1 MTDKVEKE
9 EKIEEYNQ
17 ILELFGEK
25 VEEIDFEDV
34 KSVYIRN
41 SVFTDNAKKVENMTS
56 EEKAKP
62 LSRRKLREEA
72 FKIIFSMEFLEVD
85 DDKVDI
91 YCNINGIG
99 NNEDIIY
106 LKNIVDI
113 YNNNNKYLEN
123 IIKDNKKETWEYGR
137 IDKSS
142 IALIKLAIIEIE
154 YLNMPYKIVINEC
167 INICKKY
174 SEEKNTKFINGILA
188 NYIKIKGIKQM
199 EVKVFTVTEFSNLVK
214 VTIEER
220 KELETICVKGEVS
233 NFKLNTSGHLY
244 FTLKDESATVKC
256 IMFKNYALKNNI
268 DIKDGDKIFV
278 LRKNYSIW
286 WTAGYYQIQAVAIK
300 KDGVRRA
307 T

>member
-9 EKIEEYNQ
+9 EKIEEYDQ

-99 NNEDIIY
+99 NDEDIIY
-106 LKNIVDI
+106 LKKIVDI

-188 NYIKIKGIKQM
+188 NYIKIKGIK
-199 EVKVFTVTEFSNLVK
+199 
-214 VTIEER
+214 
-220 KELETICVKGEVS
+220 
-233 NFKLNTSGHLY
+233 
-244 FTLKDESATVKC
+244 
-256 IMFKNYALKNNI
+256 
-268 DIKDGDKIFV
+268 
-278 LRKNYSIW
+278 
-286 WTAGYYQIQAVAIK
+286 
-300 KDGVRRA
+300 
-307 T
+307 

>member
-85 DDKVDI
+85 DNKVDI

-99 NNEDIIY
+99 NNEDIDY

-188 NYIKIKGIKQM
+188 NYIKIKGIK
-199 EVKVFTVTEFSNLVK
+199 
-214 VTIEER
+214 
-220 KELETICVKGEVS
+220 
-233 NFKLNTSGHLY
+233 
-244 FTLKDESATVKC
+244 
-256 IMFKNYALKNNI
+256 
-268 DIKDGDKIFV
+268 
-278 LRKNYSIW
+278 
-286 WTAGYYQIQAVAIK
+286 
-300 KDGVRRA
+300 
-307 T
+307 

>member
-9 EKIEEYNQ
+9 EKIEEYDQ

-99 NNEDIIY
+99 NTEDIDY

-188 NYIKIKGIKQM
+188 NYIKIKGIK
-199 EVKVFTVTEFSNLVK
+199 
-214 VTIEER
+214 
-220 KELETICVKGEVS
+220 
-233 NFKLNTSGHLY
+233 
-244 FTLKDESATVKC
+244 
-256 IMFKNYALKNNI
+256 
-268 DIKDGDKIFV
+268 
-278 LRKNYSIW
+278 
-286 WTAGYYQIQAVAIK
+286 
-300 KDGVRRA
+300 
-307 T
+307 

>member
-9 EKIEEYNQ
+9 EKIEEYDQ

-56 EEKAKP
+56 EEKSKP

-99 NNEDIIY
+99 NHEDIIY

-188 NYIKIKGIKQM
+188 NYIKIKGIK
-199 EVKVFTVTEFSNLVK
+199 
-214 VTIEER
+214 
-220 KELETICVKGEVS
+220 
-233 NFKLNTSGHLY
+233 
-244 FTLKDESATVKC
+244 
-256 IMFKNYALKNNI
+256 
-268 DIKDGDKIFV
+268 
-278 LRKNYSIW
+278 
-286 WTAGYYQIQAVAIK
+286 
-300 KDGVRRA
+300 
-307 T
+307 

>member
-9 EKIEEYNQ
+9 EKIKEYNQ

-188 NYIKIKGIKQM
+188 NYIKIKGIK
-199 EVKVFTVTEFSNLVK
+199 
-214 VTIEER
+214 
-220 KELETICVKGEVS
+220 
-233 NFKLNTSGHLY
+233 
-244 FTLKDESATVKC
+244 
-256 IMFKNYALKNNI
+256 
-268 DIKDGDKIFV
+268 
-278 LRKNYSIW
+278 
-286 WTAGYYQIQAVAIK
+286 
-300 KDGVRRA
+300 
-307 T
+307 

>member
-9 EKIEEYNQ
+9 EKIEEYDQ
-17 ILELFGEK
+17 ILELFGKK

-56 EEKAKP
+56 EEKSKP

-85 DDKVDI
+85 DNKVDI

-99 NNEDIIY
+99 NHEDIIY

-188 NYIKIKGIKQM
+188 NYIKIKGIK
-199 EVKVFTVTEFSNLVK
+199 
-214 VTIEER
+214 
-220 KELETICVKGEVS
+220 
-233 NFKLNTSGHLY
+233 
-244 FTLKDESATVKC
+244 
-256 IMFKNYALKNNI
+256 
-268 DIKDGDKIFV
+268 
-278 LRKNYSIW
+278 
-286 WTAGYYQIQAVAIK
+286 
-300 KDGVRRA
+300 
-307 T
+307 

>member
-9 EKIEEYNQ
+9 EKIEEYDQ

-113 YNNNNKYLEN
+113 Y
-123 IIKDNKKETWEYGR
+123 
-137 IDKSS
+137 S
-142 IALIKLAIIEIE
+142 
-154 YLNMPYKIVINEC
+154 
-167 INICKKY
+167 
-174 SEEKNTKFINGILA
+174 
-188 NYIKIKGIKQM
+188 
-199 EVKVFTVTEFSNLVK
+199 
-214 VTIEER
+214 
-220 KELETICVKGEVS
+220 
-233 NFKLNTSGHLY
+233 
-244 FTLKDESATVKC
+244 
-256 IMFKNYALKNNI
+256 
-268 DIKDGDKIFV
+268 FV
-278 LRKNYSIW
+278 
-286 WTAGYYQIQAVAIK
+286 
-300 KDGVRRA
+300 
-307 T
+307 